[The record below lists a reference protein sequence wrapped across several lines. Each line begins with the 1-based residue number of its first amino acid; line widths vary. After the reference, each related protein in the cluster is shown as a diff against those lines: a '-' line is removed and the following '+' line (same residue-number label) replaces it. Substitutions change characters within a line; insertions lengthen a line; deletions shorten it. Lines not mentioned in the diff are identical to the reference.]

1 MLGLIEL
8 SGGFLTNLPKSTLLW
23 NTFPQPTGNDME
35 AEKERKGDSDY
46 IQITSWPIQL
56 FDKQIKHLYP
66 PPDLSLAHLIRFG
79 IFMFKKI

>member
-1 MLGLIEL
+1 
-8 SGGFLTNLPKSTLLW
+8 
-23 NTFPQPTGNDME
+23 ME

-66 PPDLSLAHLIRFG
+66 PPDLSLAHLILSLAQYINSYAYSILLLAYRM
-79 IFMFKKI
+79 IISA